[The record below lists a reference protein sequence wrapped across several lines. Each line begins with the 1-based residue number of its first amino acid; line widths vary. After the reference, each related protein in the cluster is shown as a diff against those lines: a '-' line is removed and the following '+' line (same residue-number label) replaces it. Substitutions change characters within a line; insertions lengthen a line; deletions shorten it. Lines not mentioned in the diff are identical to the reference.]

1 MTLTALDAEKAVLAS
16 MLLDA
21 EVIPNALDRLLPEHF
36 AEPRHGRIFAALSRL
51 VDKGRSTDMVTLV
64 ETLRDDGLLD
74 SIGGAS
80 YLSDVLGSV
89 ATSAHVRDHIAIVVD
104 RAVKRR
110 VKSEC
115 AQVVEL
121 ADSACSAAEL
131 VDAAQQRMFD
141 VWSERGTPDI
151 VSVRATLGPLYEH
164 IQTLA
169 TGGTDLIGVTS
180 GYRGIDKL
188 LAGFQPGDL
197 VVLAARPSMGKTAL
211 ALNMSVHAAKAGTS
225 VLFFSLEMT
234 KEQLGVRL
242 LAQEAG
248 IDSSRLRIGGVYEG
262 EWADFNKAVETV
274 SELPLSIVDG
284 NATRPST
291 IRSLT
296 RRAVAR
302 ENVGLVV
309 IDYVQQL
316 SPDTR
321 REQSKNDEVGCITI
335 ALKQMAKSLKL
346 PVVLLAQLNRRLEYR
361 ENKRPNLSD
370 LRDSGRIEEDA
381 DVVMFVYR
389 EGWYKHH
396 AGKVDDT
403 DGKAEISIAKNR
415 NGPCGIVNL
424 KFDGPTTTFT
434 KWEEAF

>member
-1 MTLTALDAEKAVLAS
+1 

-36 AEPRHGRIFAALSRL
+36 SERRHSQIFAALSRL
-51 VDKGRSTDMVTLV
+51 ADKGRSTDMVTLV
-64 ETLRDDGLLD
+64 ETLRDDALLD
-74 SIGGAS
+74 SVGGAS

-89 ATSAHVRDHIAIVVD
+89 ATSAHIRDHIAIVVD

-131 VDAAQQRMFD
+131 VDDAQQRMFS

-151 VSVRATLGPLYEH
+151 VSVNDTMKPLYEH
-164 IQTLA
+164 IQVLM
-169 TGGTDLIGVTS
+169 TGGSDLTGVTS
-180 GYRGIDKL
+180 GYKGIDKL

-197 VVLAARPSMGKTAL
+197 TVLAARPSMGKTAL
-211 ALNMSVHAAKAGTS
+211 ALNMAVHAAKAGTP

-234 KEQLGVRL
+234 KEQLGIRL
-242 LAQEAG
+242 LAQESG
-248 IDSSRLRIGGVYEG
+248 IDGSHIRVGNVGDWELP
-262 EWADFNKAVETV
+262 DFNKAVASV
-274 SELPLSIVDG
+274 SQLPLSIVDG

-296 RRAVAR
+296 RRAVAT
-302 ENVGLVV
+302 EGVGLVM
-309 IDYVQQL
+309 IDYIQQL

-346 PVVLLAQLNRRLEYR
+346 PVVLLAQLNRKLEYR
-361 ENKRPNLSD
+361 ENKRPHLSD

-389 EGWYKHH
+389 AGWYLKH
-396 AGKVDDT
+396 AGKEDDT
-403 DGKAEISIAKNR
+403 NGKAEISIAKNR

-424 KFDGPTTTFT
+424 KFDGPTTSFT
-434 KWEEAF
+434 KWEEPF

>member
-1 MTLTALDAEKAVLAS
+1 
-16 MLLDA
+16 
-21 EVIPNALDRLLPEHF
+21 
-36 AEPRHGRIFAALSRL
+36 
-51 VDKGRSTDMVTLV
+51 
-64 ETLRDDGLLD
+64 
-74 SIGGAS
+74 
-80 YLSDVLGSV
+80 
-89 ATSAHVRDHIAIVVD
+89 
-104 RAVKRR
+104 
-110 VKSEC
+110 
-115 AQVVEL
+115 
-121 ADSACSAAEL
+121 
-131 VDAAQQRMFD
+131 MFD

-151 VSVRATLGPLYEH
+151 VSLHDTMGPLCDH

-169 TGGTDLIGVTS
+169 TGSSDLIGVTS
-180 GYRGIDKL
+180 GFKGIDKL

-234 KEQLGVRL
+234 KEQLSTRL
-242 LAQEAG
+242 LAQESG
-248 IDSSRLRIGGVYEG
+248 IDSARLRVGGVYDG
-262 EWADFNKAVETV
+262 EWADFTRAASVM

-302 ENVGLVV
+302 EDVGLVV

-316 SPDTR
+316 SPDSR
-321 REQSKNDEVGCITI
+321 REQSKNDEVGGITI

-346 PVVLLAQLNRRLEYR
+346 PVILLAQLNRRLEYR

-389 EGWYKHH
+389 GGWYKKH

-403 DGKAEISIAKNR
+403 GGKSEISIAKNR

-434 KWEEAF
+434 KWEEEF

>member
-1 MTLTALDAEKAVLAS
+1 MPLTAPDAEKAVLAS

-21 EVIPNALDRLLPEHF
+21 EIIPHALDRLMPEHF
-36 AEPRHGRIFAALSRL
+36 SERRHATIFTALNSL
-51 VDKGRSTDMVTLV
+51 VDSGRSTDLV
-64 ETLRDDGLLD
+64 SLTEALKSSGKLD
-74 SIGGAS
+74 SVGGAS
-80 YLSDVLGSV
+80 YLSELLGSV
-89 ATSAHVRDHIAIVVD
+89 ATSAHVRDHISIVVD
-104 RAVKRR
+104 RFVKRR
-110 VKSEC
+110 VRSEC
-115 AQVVEL
+115 ARIAEY
-121 ADSACSAAEL
+121 ADSGASAAEL

-151 VSVRATLGPLYEH
+151 VSVYDTMKPLYEH
-164 IQTLA
+164 IQTLSK
-169 TGGTDLIGVTS
+169 GGADLIGVTS
-180 GYRGIDKL
+180 GYKGIDKL

-211 ALNMSVHAAKAGTS
+211 ALNMAVHAAKLGTS

-234 KEQLGVRL
+234 KEQLGIRL

-248 IDSSRLRIGGVYEG
+248 IDSSRLRVGGVYEG
-262 EWADFNKAVETV
+262 EWASFNNAVATV

-316 SPDTR
+316 SPDSR
-321 REQSKNDEVGCITI
+321 KEQSKNDEVGCITI

-346 PVVLLAQLNRRLEYR
+346 PVILLAQLNRRLEYR

-415 NGPCGIVNL
+415 NGPCGIVSL

-434 KWEEAF
+434 KWEEPF